1 LEQLPPINYNVFV
14 YLLSFQRELLSLR
27 EFNRLNAATLALM
40 DVTCMTAKSIS
51 PGESLRV
58 NELASETPDD
68 APNLSSTT
76 GPTTD
81 AKALMNQKELLQIVL
96 NHFLTSAAI

>member
-40 DVTCMTAKSIS
+40 DVTCMTAKATSL
-51 PGESLRV
+51 GENIRA
-58 NELASETPDD
+58 NELMSETPDD
-68 APNLSSTT
+68 SPNLASPAGQSTDT
-76 GPTTD
+76 
-81 AKALMNQKELLQIVL
+81 KALMNQKELLQHVL